1 MTTLPCQAVLD
12 QVVVQNAPIGICVLD
27 RNDDL
32 ILFNSS
38 MEAILG
44 VAEEEVVG
52 KNLFRDIPARTLEG
66 DPGLGQLY
74 LDTKRS
80 LKASFKQRMSI
91 TTPAGKHIFISV
103 HMVPFF
109 GEGGDHEGIIAYVEE
124 VSENYYKERL
134 LIDEIYKFRNLES
147 IYRNIPF
154 IAFRW
159 SGQEGWPVQ
168 YVSDNIS
175 QLGYTKE
182 DFLSGGLRYIDIV
195 HPDDAEM
202 LVSDVDAFEST
213 DQIYFSDDYRLV
225 SKDGD
230 VIWVN
235 EISLLTE
242 DGGETPFR
250 YDGIVL
256 DITDRK
262 MKEREIER
270 SKAHIESIFRATP
283 AGIGVASDRIFVE
296 VNDKL
301 CEMLGYSRE
310 ELLGQSSRMIY
321 PDDRSYEYVGAE
333 KYSLMSE
340 TGIGVVET
348 RMVCKNGEVID
359 VILSSTPINSESL
372 SEGVTFVVL
381 DITHLKDTERE
392 LQKRTEELEQ
402 LNSLKDLFSDIIRH
416 DLLNPANAIGAYA
429 QLLEEQ
435 ETDEEKL
442 HYLSRISE
450 SNDSLVSLLESAS
463 RYEKL
468 NSLEE
473 VDFERMDIVLLFRN
487 ALSGLSRQMESKGV
501 TVEFSCDGPC
511 YADVNPFVSEV
522 FVNLLSNAIKYGP
535 EKGVVSIDVTD
546 EGGFWKVAVTD
557 RGSGIDDE
565 DKPYLFD
572 RFRRADKKGI
582 KGTGLG
588 LAIVKRIMELH
599 GGDYGVYDN
608 PEGKGSVFWVTF
620 NKVNVNEC
628 KRVVK

>member
-1 MTTLPCQAVLD
+1 MRTASSQATFD
-12 QVVVQNAPIGICVLD
+12 SVVVQNAPIGICIFD
-27 RNDDL
+27 RNDNL
-32 ILFNSS
+32 TLLNRS
-38 MEAILG
+38 MAAILG
-44 VAEEEVVG
+44 VAEKDMVG
-52 KNLFRDIPARTLEG
+52 KDPFRDIPAFMRE
-66 DPGLGQLY
+66 DDQGLGQLY
-74 LDTKRS
+74 VDTKKSLRS
-80 LKASFKQRMSI
+80 SFKSRMSV

-103 HMVPFF
+103 HMVPIFS
-109 GEGGDHEGIIAYVEE
+109 EDGDHEGIIAYVEE
-124 VSENYYKERL
+124 VSEHYYKEKV
-134 LIDEIYKFRNLES
+134 LIDEIYKFRDLES

-175 QLGYTKE
+175 QLGYNKD
-182 DFLSGGLRYIDIV
+182 DFLSGDLRYIDIV
-195 HPDDAEM
+195 HPDDVGK
-202 LVSDVDAFEST
+202 LVSEVDAFERT

-225 SKDGD
+225 SKEGD

-242 DGGETPFR
+242 DGEEAPFR
-250 YDGIVL
+250 YDGIIF

-262 MKEREIER
+262 MKEKELER

-283 AGIGVASDRIFVE
+283 VGIGVASNRIFVE

-301 CEMLGYSRE
+301 CEMLGYSRG
-310 ELLGQSSRMIY
+310 ELIGQSSRMIY

-333 KYSLMSE
+333 KYSLINE

-348 RMVCKNGEVID
+348 RMVCKGGEVID
-359 VILSSTPINSESL
+359 VILSSTPIDSESL
-372 SEGVTFVVL
+372 SEGVTFAVL

-416 DLLNPANAIGAYA
+416 DLLNPASAIDAYA
-429 QLLEEQ
+429 QLLEEM
-435 ETDEEKL
+435 ETDERKL
-442 HYLSRISE
+442 YFLNKITG
-450 SNDSLVSLLESAS
+450 SNADLMSLLESAS

-468 NSLEE
+468 NSIEE
-473 VDFERMDIVLLFRN
+473 VDFEKMDLASLFKI
-487 ALSGLSRQMESKGV
+487 AITGLSREMECKGV
-501 TVEFSCDGPC
+501 TVDLSSEGPC
-511 YADVNPFVSEV
+511 YSYVNPFVTEV

-535 EKGVVSIDVTD
+535 ENGVISADIID
-546 EGGFWKVAVTD
+546 EGTVWKVAVTD
-557 RGSGIDDE
+557 QGSGIDDT
-565 DKPYLFD
+565 DKPFLFE

-599 GGDYGVYDN
+599 SGDYGVADD

-620 NKVNVNEC
+620 NKVD
-628 KRVVK
+628 VKE